1 MTQNYSGKKAAEI
14 VGISYRQLDY
24 WARTDLIRPSVADAA
39 GSGSRRQYS
48 YRDLLELKV
57 VKSMLDAGIKLESV
71 RTAFEYL
78 RENLGEDVASARLVI
93 GGGRAVL
100 VRDDAELLD
109 VIKSGQLV
117 MTSLLSL
124 DGVQAEIDAAVRELT
139 PAIKAPAARPAAA
152 PRAATGS

>member
-1 MTQNYSGKKAAEI
+1 MTESYSGKKAAEI

-24 WARTDLIRPSVADAA
+24 WARTDLVRPSVADAA

-71 RTAFEYL
+71 RAAFDYL
-78 RENLGEDVASARLVI
+78 REQLGEDVASARLVI
-93 GGGRAVL
+93 GGGKAIL
-100 VRDDAELLD
+100 VRDDEELLD

-124 DGVQAEIDAAVRELT
+124 DGVQREIESRIVELYPAT
-139 PAIKAPAARPAAA
+139 PATAPAPRKAAS
-152 PRAATGS
+152 GG

>member
-1 MTQNYSGKKAAEI
+1 MTEHYSGKKAAEI

-78 RENLGEDVASARLVI
+78 RDELGENVSSARLVI
-93 GGGRAVL
+93 GGGKAIL

-124 DGVQAEIDAAVRELT
+124 DGVQAEIDAAVRELNPSIAKLADEP
-139 PAIKAPAARPAAA
+139 PATQT
-152 PRAATGS
+152 ATGS